1 MPQKIGLVIDSACDL
16 PRSFI
21 EQQGL
26 EIMPVVLHFGNMTFK
41 DMRDPEQTM
50 DFYRRFVAEKDLEI
64 STTPLSTK
72 AIRDLFLDQLV
83 LKYDRVLV
91 ITVSSR
97 RSPVF
102 ENATQASFM
111 ILSGYKE
118 RRRAA
123 GLDEQFGLRVI
134 DSKTL
139 FTGQA
144 VVVYEA
150 LRVVRGQEDIMFDK
164 LRQHVE
170 SFSQHVHAY
179 VVPQD
184 LFYVRT
190 RAHQKGDKSVS
201 WFKYQMGTM
210 FDIKPIL
217 KSYRGET
224 EAIDTVRGYD
234 NAVHKLFGMAIEA
247 IEHGLLS
254 KVVCMS
260 YAGNPEEV
268 KSFPGYS
275 DFIQCAM
282 SNKVETLLSVMS
294 TTAGIHVGP
303 GAFSLA
309 YASK

>member
-1 MPQKIGLVIDSACDL
+1 MPQKIGLVVDSSCDL

-21 EQQGL
+21 EQHGV
-26 EIMPVVLHFGNMTFK
+26 EIMPVLMRFGHMSFK
-41 DMRDPEQTM
+41 DLRDSEQTM
-50 DFYRRFVAEKDLEI
+50 DFYRRFVADKNLEI
-64 STTPLSTK
+64 TTTPLSAK

-83 LKYDRVLV
+83 LKYDRALV
-91 ITVSSR
+91 VTVSSN
-97 RSPVF
+97 RSATF

-139 FTGQA
+139 FTGPA
-144 VVVYEA
+144 VIVYEA
-150 LRVVRGQEDIMFDK
+150 LRAIQGQEEFLFDK

-170 SFSQHVHAY
+170 SFSQHVQAY

-184 LFYVRT
+184 LFYVRS
-190 RAHQKGDKSVS
+190 RAHQKGDKSVG
-201 WFKYQMGTM
+201 WFKYQMGSM
-210 FDIKPIL
+210 LDIKPIL
-217 KSYRGET
+217 RAYRGET
-224 EAIDTVRGYD
+224 ESVANVRGYEH
-234 NAVHKLFGMAIEA
+234 AVEKLFGMAIEA
-247 IEHGLLS
+247 IERGLLS

-260 YAGNPEEV
+260 YAGNPDAV
-268 KSFPGYS
+268 KSLPGY
-275 DFIQCAM
+275 DAFIQCAT

-294 TTAGIHVGP
+294 TSAGIHVGP

-309 YASK
+309 YAAR

>member
-1 MPQKIGLVIDSACDL
+1 MPQKIGIVIDSACDL

-21 EQQGL
+21 EQHGI
-26 EIMPVVLHFGNMTFK
+26 EIMPVMMRFGRMTFK
-41 DMRDPEQTM
+41 DLRDPEQTM
-50 DFYRRFVAEKDLEI
+50 DFYRRFVAQKELEV
-64 STTPLSTK
+64 STTPLSTN

-97 RSPVF
+97 RSALF

-118 RRRAA
+118 RRHAA

-150 LRVVRGQEDIMFDK
+150 LRTIHAQDEIMFDK
-164 LRQHVE
+164 IRQHVE
-170 SFSQHVHAY
+170 SFSQHVSAY
-179 VVPQD
+179 VIPQD
-184 LFYVRT
+184 LFYVRS
-190 RAHQKGDKSVS
+190 RAHQKGDKSVG
-201 WFKYQMGTM
+201 WLKYQLSTT

-217 KSYRGET
+217 RTYRGET
-224 EAIDTVRGYD
+224 DSVANVRGYEK
-234 NAVHKLFGMAIEA
+234 AVQKLFEMAIDA
-247 IEHGLLS
+247 IEGGLLT

-260 YAGNPEEV
+260 YAGNPEVV
-268 KSFPGYS
+268 KSFRGY
-275 DFIQCAM
+275 DEFIQCAM

-294 TTAGIHVGP
+294 TSAGIHVGP
-303 GAFSLA
+303 GAFSMA
-309 YASK
+309 YAAR

>member
-1 MPQKIGLVIDSACDL
+1 MPQKIGLVVDATCDL

-21 EQQGL
+21 EEHGL
-26 EIMPVVLHFGNMTFK
+26 EIMPVMMRFGSMSFK
-41 DMRDPEQTM
+41 DLRDPEQTM
-50 DFYRRFVAEKDLEI
+50 DFYRRFVADKNLEI
-64 STTPLSTK
+64 TTTPLSTK

-91 ITVSSR
+91 ITVAST
-97 RSPVF
+97 RSATF

-123 GLDEQFGLRVI
+123 GLDEQFGLRVL

-144 VVVYEA
+144 VIVWEA
-150 LRVVRGQEDIMFDK
+150 MRAIQGQEELLFDK

-170 SFSQHVHAY
+170 NFSQHVQAF

-184 LFYVRT
+184 LFFVRS
-190 RAHQKGDKSVS
+190 RAHQKGDKSIG
-201 WFKYQMGTM
+201 WFKFQMGSM
-210 FDIKPIL
+210 LDIKPIL
-217 KSYRGET
+217 RAYRGET
-224 EAIDTVRGYD
+224 ESVANVRGYE
-234 NAVHKLFGMAIEA
+234 NAVNKLFDMAIEA

-260 YAGNPEEV
+260 YAGNPEQV
-268 KSFPGYS
+268 KSLPGYD
-275 DFIQCAM
+275 DFIRCAT

-294 TTAGIHVGP
+294 TAAGIHVGP

-309 YASK
+309 YAAR

>member
-1 MPQKIGLVIDSACDL
+1 MPQNIGLVIDSACDL

-21 EQQGL
+21 EQQGI
-26 EIMPVVLHFGNMTFK
+26 EIMPVSMQFGNMSFK
-41 DMRDPEQTM
+41 DTRDTEQTM
-50 DFYRRFVAEKDLEI
+50 DLYRRFVAVKDLEI
-64 STTPLSTK
+64 STTPMSTK

-91 ITVSSR
+91 VTASSN
-97 RSPVF
+97 RSSVF

-118 RRRAA
+118 KRRAA
-123 GLDEQFGLRVI
+123 GLDEQFGLRVV

-150 LRVVRGQEDIMFDK
+150 LRIIRSQDDIMFDK

-179 VVPQD
+179 MVPQD
-184 LFYVRT
+184 LFYMRS
-190 RAHQKGDKSVS
+190 RAHQKGDKNVG
-201 WFKYQMGTM
+201 WFKFQIGTM
-210 FDIKPIL
+210 FDLKPIL
-217 KSYRGET
+217 RVHRGET
-224 EAIDTVRGYD
+224 EVVTTVRGYES
-234 NAVHKLFGMAIEA
+234 AVRKLFEMAIAA
-247 IEHGLLS
+247 IEGGLIT

-268 KSFPGYS
+268 KAFPGYE

-282 SNKVETLLSVMS
+282 GNKVETMLSVMS
-294 TTAGIHVGP
+294 TTAGIYVGP

-309 YASK
+309 YAAR